1 MVYRD
6 QAHDDSR
13 SVTIGELRSEFST
26 LDRQLTSQFDSQ
38 YAFHKDVISDILK
51 RIEEAQRS
59 IESVRDEARRSI
71 ESVRHDLDQG
81 FKKSRGSID
90 GLKAINRNRF
100 AIRPY
105 MQIWKY
111 PTDEDEV
118 PKYFPTTVAAFW
130 ALQTPPNRGFPSPPW
145 LPRLTLL
152 PKRTQTLIAFGILQV
167 QRLSRM
173 GRI

>member
-1 MVYRD
+1 MASRNATVVYRD
-6 QAHDDSR
+6 QAHDDLR

-26 LDRQLTSQFDSQ
+26 LDRHLTSQFDSQ

-51 RIEEAQRS
+51 RIEEA
-59 IESVRDEARRSI
+59 RRSI
-71 ESVRHDLDQG
+71 ESIRHELDQG
-81 FKKSRGSID
+81 FKKSRGSVD

-130 ALQTPPNRGFPSPPW
+130 ALQTPPNRGFSSPPW

-152 PKRTQTLIAFGILQV
+152 SKRTQTLIDFGILQIH
-167 QRLSRM
+167 RLSRL